1 MQKKKRMLKIKKK
14 MATTI
19 NKPNKK
25 ISPGQPESICQ
36 TRDLAYKNEITLQRR
51 KGKK

>member
-1 MQKKKRMLKIKKK
+1 MGQIKLFSMQKKKKDAQDKKK

-25 ISPGQPESICQ
+25 ISP
-36 TRDLAYKNEITLQRR
+36 N
-51 KGKK
+51 